1 MLNVLY
7 SLVEKSKIN
16 HQVGSYKI
24 FIINFWG
31 IFTVTSQLFDVNKS
45 CKLIPINVDYNYTH
59 QDIFIEVQT
68 PQLRG

>member
-31 IFTVTSQLFDVNKS
+31 IFTVTSQLFDV
-45 CKLIPINVDYNYTH
+45 KLIPINVEYNYTH